1 MTGHDND
8 LAAARRYGVDDASY
22 QAAGGREGIYQLVHR
37 FYEHMDALAEA
48 RTIRE
53 MHDPDLALV
62 REKLAV
68 FLCAWLGGPNQY
80 RERFGPISIPGFHAR
95 FPIDEA
101 ARDAW
106 LLCMARAVEEQAW
119 AESFKTYFMRA
130 IAIPAERVRV
140 ASEMRRA
147 GA

>member
-1 MTGHDND
+1 MTGDDKD
-8 LAAARRYGVDDASY
+8 LAAARHYGEGDASY
-22 QAAGGREGIYQLVHR
+22 QAAGAREGIGQLVHR

-53 MHDPDLALV
+53 MHAPDLALV

-80 RERFGPISIPGFHAR
+80 RERFGAISIPGFHAR
-95 FPIDEA
+95 FPIDAA

-106 LLCMARAVEEQAW
+106 LSCMARAVEEQPW

-130 IAIPAERVRV
+130 VALPAERVRV

-147 GA
+147 GS

>member
-1 MTGHDND
+1 MTGDD
-8 LAAARRYGVDDASY
+8 QDVAEARRYGVGDASY

-37 FYEHMDALAEA
+37 FYAYMDALAEA
-48 RTIRE
+48 RTIRD
-53 MHDPDLALV
+53 MHAPDLALV

-106 LLCMARAVEEQAW
+106 LSCMARAVEEQPW

-130 IAIPAERVRV
+130 ISMPAERVRV
-140 ASEMRRA
+140 ACQMRRA
-147 GA
+147 GS